1 MKNTLVMAKGE
12 MGFLKVIVKPQ
23 WEIMNKFLENKL
35 KQAIRSLD
43 ANILKWNAVYLLNL
57 DKE

>member
-1 MKNTLVMAKGE
+1 MAKGE